1 MEWRKWRGSSC
12 ASIVTDHIHL
22 VVSDPLIIPM
32 FIDWR
37 IGKAAKNR
45 NYDEPSKEDV
55 MLKRILQ
62 ERVRRSK
69 KREKFSLEG
78 GGNNGGWD

>member
-1 MEWRKWRGSSC
+1 
-12 ASIVTDHIHL
+12 
-22 VVSDPLIIPM
+22 M